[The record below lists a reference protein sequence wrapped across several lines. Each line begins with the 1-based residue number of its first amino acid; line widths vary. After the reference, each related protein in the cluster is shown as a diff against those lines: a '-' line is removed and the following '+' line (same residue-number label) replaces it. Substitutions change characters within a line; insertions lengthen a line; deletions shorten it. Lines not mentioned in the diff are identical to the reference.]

1 MPLAF
6 IFCYPMQLQADIYT
20 YKCDFLGPLYFIK
33 CQ

>member
-1 MPLAF
+1 
-6 IFCYPMQLQADIYT
+6 MQLQADIYT